1 MKLNMILCLL
11 TASLVLGQSP
21 EELLDKG
28 NQFFDAGDYTNAIT
42 QYEEVLKLDPTF
54 APAMFQ
60 LSHCYLRIGDMVKTK
75 EYIDEAIEAE
85 PKNEEYREEFDRIN
99 KINTMMNDGN
109 RNMRSGQF
117 EDAYISYELVLE
129 KFPFFAE
136 AAYSMGLAMM
146 RQNDYDEAVKHFRKA
161 LELNGQ
167 HENARAAITNV
178 AKMSFNDGN
187 KCYKLRDLDCAVE
200 KYMKV
205 VSIDPGFYQAYYQIG
220 VIAAKQGNYDEAIRN
235 YRAALEQN
243 PEFYKGWF
251 AVALVQK
258 RQGKTDEAM
267 KSLQRV
273 VDIHPGYAKAYGTM
287 GEIYYDQKKYD
298 EAASVLQT
306 ATQVD
311 PTYDKGYLKLG
322 MVYIELGQ
330 YENAVQ
336 SLEMATS
343 LNPKKHQAWFLLAQS
358 YNEVGECEKAKNAA
372 MEATDLKRNFGGA
385 WYEMAR
391 AEWCDGQGNKTAALN
406 HLEKARKDRSW
417 RRNAEYLM
425 DKIKNPQKYQDN

>member
-1 MKLNMILCLL
+1 MKLKSILFLL
-11 TASLVLGQSP
+11 AVSLVFSQSP
-21 EELLDKG
+21 EEVLEQG
-28 NQFFDAGDYTNAIT
+28 NQFFNNGDYNNAIT
-42 QYEEVLKLDPTF
+42 QYEQVLKLDPTF

-60 LSHCYLRIGDMVKTK
+60 LSHCYLRLGDMVKTK
-75 EYIDEAIEAE
+75 EYIDEAIEAD
-85 PKNEEYREEFDRIN
+85 PDNEEYREEFNRIN
-99 KINTMMNDGN
+99 EINTMMNDCN

-117 EDAYISYELVLE
+117 EDAFISYEMVLD

-146 RQNDYDEAVKHFRKA
+146 REKDYDEAIKHFRKA
-161 LELNGQ
+161 LELNSQ
-167 HENARAAITNV
+167 HENALAAITNV

-187 KCYKLRDLDCAVE
+187 KCYKLRDLDCAIE
-200 KYMKV
+200 KYLKV
-205 VSIDPGFYQAYYQIG
+205 VEIDPGFYQAYYQLG
-220 VIAAKQGNYDEAIRN
+220 VIAAKQGNYDEAISK
-235 YRAALEQN
+235 YRAALEKN

-258 RQGKTDEAM
+258 RQGDVDGAM
-267 KSLQRV
+267 ESLQKV

-306 ATQVD
+306 AIQVD
-311 PTYDKGYLKLG
+311 PSCDKGYLTLG
-322 MVYIELGQ
+322 MVYIELNE
-330 YENAVQ
+330 YDKAVQ
-336 SLEMATS
+336 NLELATS

-358 YNEVGECEKAKNAA
+358 YNEVNECEKAKNAA
-372 MEATDLKRNFGGA
+372 LEATDLKRNFGGA

-391 AEWCDGQGNKTAALN
+391 AEWCNGQGNKTAALN
-406 HLEKARKDRSW
+406 HLEKARKDRTW
-417 RRNAEYLM
+417 RRSAEYLM